1 MTPSRFHLRWAAL
14 ASVATLAACGG
25 GGGGTPAPAPQT
37 ALACDDSL
45 KTAFKPDTNTSVL
58 MVKQFKK
65 GDSLALSGTPAA
77 PTPPTAANDVCMV
90 KLLVGPG
97 NQDTPS
103 TAPSASPGIGIEVW
117 LPTAANWNQRIHNL
131 GGGGWAGGNQA
142 STTLIGS
149 TAAAA
154 QAGAGY
160 VSATTDT
167 GHTVSNGS
175 FAMLQNGGIN
185 STLWEDFAERS
196 LHQLALK
203 TKGLTQGFYLQP
215 QKFAYWDGC
224 STGGRQGYKEVQN
237 NPGDYDGYLNGAPA
251 FNWTKFITNELYP
264 QIVMQQDLGAPM
276 ASAKINFVSAAAVS
290 ACDTVNGQH
299 LGFILN
305 PLTCRYD
312 PTKDAN
318 VLCNGVQGNGGVVG
332 TSTNAACVNLAEA
345 TAVNKFWYGQTSNGS
360 VPDPAQDNA
369 GTPTLQANQLWWG
382 LTRGS
387 NLTLLAGATSPFTIS
402 SDMVALELQDP
413 TIATPSFTNATGNG
427 ANRWKQLTYADLA
440 NAYQQGIALQ
450 PFFGNINTDN
460 ADLSA
465 AKAKGVKIITY
476 HGLNDVLIPTM
487 GSINYYTRV
496 SAALGGNTV
505 VNQFNRLFLIP
516 GMGHCAGVGTV
527 NGSASPAAT
536 ANSVPLPATG
546 QLFNAMT
553 AWVESGTAPN
563 SIVLNSADKSVS
575 MPVCPYPQKATY
587 TGSGSITAAASY
599 TCQ

>member
-1 MTPSRFHLRWAAL
+1 
-14 ASVATLAACGG
+14 
-25 GGGGTPAPAPQT
+25 
-37 ALACDDSL
+37 
-45 KTAFKPDTNTSVL
+45 
-58 MVKQFKK
+58 
-65 GDSLALSGTPAA
+65 
-77 PTPPTAANDVCMV
+77 
-90 KLLVGPG
+90 
-97 NQDTPS
+97 
-103 TAPSASPGIGIEVW
+103 
-117 LPTAANWNQRIHNL
+117 
-131 GGGGWAGGNQA
+131 
-142 STTLIGS
+142 
-149 TAAAA
+149 
-154 QAGAGY
+154 
-160 VSATTDT
+160 
-167 GHTVSNGS
+167 
-175 FAMLQNGGIN
+175 
-185 STLWEDFAERS
+185 
-196 LHQLALK
+196 
-203 TKGLTQGFYLQP
+203 
-215 QKFAYWDGC
+215 
-224 STGGRQGYKEVQN
+224 
-237 NPGDYDGYLNGAPA
+237 
-251 FNWTKFITNELYP
+251 
-264 QIVMQQDLGAPM
+264 
-276 ASAKINFVSAAAVS
+276 VS